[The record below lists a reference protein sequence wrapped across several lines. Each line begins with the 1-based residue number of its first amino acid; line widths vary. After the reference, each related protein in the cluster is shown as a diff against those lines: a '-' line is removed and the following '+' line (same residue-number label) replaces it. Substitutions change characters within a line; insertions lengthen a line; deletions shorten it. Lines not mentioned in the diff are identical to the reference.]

1 MKIRAY
7 IVILLSIVA
16 TYIYIANAQSRSLK
30 NIKEK
35 KAQNEQVIRES
46 NIKLSENELKLSK
59 QLDELNSLN
68 VQIKE
73 TNSQVEK
80 EQATLDSINIVIR
93 NVNDT
98 IAIYQRQLDVMKK
111 QYAEAARQMYIRRG
125 DMNALAFIFSSD
137 SFKQAYRRMR
147 YMRRFSQWRDNK
159 TKEISELQDI
169 LLKRKQRLSSLK
181 TDKARAIAN
190 INSVLQGL
198 NSDKKKTDELVA
210 ALNKEKKS
218 LQSLIKKKEK
228 ESKQLDEDIER
239 IIEEEQRRQE
249 ELRRQEEV
257 RKQKEEAE
265 RRIRE
270 ERRRQEIADSIRL
283 VKEKE
288 RQEAEKRHKD
298 SIEAT
303 NKKIAETVQPK
314 KDVEKEVKKEPEKEK
329 KVEKKVEE
337 KVEKVSPKPV
347 EKKVEVK
354 NVVAKKA
361 SAEITAGF
369 KSSKGKLPYPVKGK
383 YRVVREFGQQKHPN
397 LKYVTTDSKGIY
409 IETPGSADVIAV
421 YEGEVSRVLSHRT
434 YNTIIIVRH
443 GDYFAIYCNV
453 ANALVKEGEIIN
465 QGQKLG
471 SVFVPAGEDTG
482 ILHFQVRCGRDELDP
497 MKWLK

>member
-16 TYIYIANAQSRSLK
+16 AYIYIANAQSRSLK

-46 NIKLSENELKLSK
+46 NIKLNENELKLSK

-73 TNSQVEK
+73 KNHQVEK

-181 TDKARAIAN
+181 TDKSRAIAN

-198 NSDKKKTDELVA
+198 NSDKKKTDELVV

-249 ELRRQEEV
+249 ELRRQEEE
-257 RKQKEEAE
+257 RKRKEEEE

-283 VKEKE
+283 VEEKA
-288 RQEAEKRHKD
+288 RQEAEKRRKD
-298 SIEAT
+298 SIEAAS
-303 NKKIAETVQPK
+303 KKNAEKVQPK
-314 KDVEKEVKKEPEKEK
+314 KEVKKEPEK
-329 KVEKKVEE
+329 EKKVEE
-337 KVEKVSPKPV
+337 KVEKVSPKPI

-354 NVVAKKA
+354 NVVTKKT

-383 YRVVREFGQQKHPN
+383 SRVVREFGQQKHPN

-409 IETPGSADVIAV
+409 IETPGSADAIAV

-453 ANALVKEGEIIN
+453 ANALVKEGEIVN
-465 QGQKLG
+465 QGQKIG
-471 SVFVPAGEDTG
+471 AVFVPAGEDTG

>member
-16 TYIYIANAQSRSLK
+16 AYIYIANAQSRSLK

-68 VQIKE
+68 VQINEK
-73 TNSQVEK
+73 NHQVEK
-80 EQATLDSINIVIR
+80 EQTTLDSINIVIR

-125 DMNALAFIFSSD
+125 DMNDLAFIFSSD

-147 YMRRFSQWRDNK
+147 YLHRFSQWRDNK
-159 TKEISELQDI
+159 TEEISELQNV

-181 TDKARAIAN
+181 TDKSRAIAN

-198 NSDKKKTDELVA
+198 NKDKKRTDELVV

-249 ELRRQEEV
+249 ELRRQEEE

-329 KVEKKVEE
+329 KV
-337 KVEKVSPKPV
+337 SPKPV

-409 IETPGSADVIAV
+409 IETPGGADAIAV

-471 SVFVPAGEDTG
+471 TVFVPAGEDTG